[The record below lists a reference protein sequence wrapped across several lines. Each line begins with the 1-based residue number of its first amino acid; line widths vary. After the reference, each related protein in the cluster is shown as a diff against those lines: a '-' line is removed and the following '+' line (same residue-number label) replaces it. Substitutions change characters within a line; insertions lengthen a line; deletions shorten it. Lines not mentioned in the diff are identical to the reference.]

1 MNGPSAQALREGGIG
16 GSLRYKS
23 GVTLLVRINGGGP
36 PPPEWKRKTTLQS
49 IFGDFGQVLKI
60 DIPEGQGVAYIE
72 YEDKLDAQ
80 EAEREMQGKKI
91 CGCAVSVQM
100 MGGSGS
106 LAGRACSTSDL
117 PSRIAAVAREHHL
130 DEAASARLASVFAER
145 ARLGCDMNRDI
156 EEISEHLAAS
166 NKPSALV
173 SMKLAELR
181 TGQPIGPCKY
191 VQPGSKAAIAAAAAA
206 RSRPPPSA
214 GDRGGSRSEDM
225 RHRERRERGP
235 GEASRERV
243 GRSCDDGEEKGGRDR
258 ERRGRSRTRS
268 RRRGSAGERR
278 RCRSGSA
285 G

>member
-1 MNGPSAQALREGGIG
+1 MWRAGAREGGRGLAMNGPSAQALREGGIG

-181 TGQPIGPCKY
+181 TGQPLQ
-191 VQPGSKAAIAAAAAA
+191 V
-206 RSRPPPSA
+206 RPA
-214 GDRGGSRSEDM
+214 GEQGRHRGGSCGAEQASAICRGS
-225 RHRERRERGP
+225 RREQIRGH
-235 GEASRERV
+235 EAQRAQ
-243 GRSCDDGEEKGGRDR
+243 G
-258 ERRGRSRTRS
+258 TRS
-268 RRRGSAGERR
+268 GRGES
-278 RCRSGSA
+278 
-285 G
+285 